1 MTNETNNPIEQ
12 EETCGCGHDH
22 SQNHE
27 CCKEDDSACGCG
39 HDHSNNHECCKEDD
53 SACGCGHD
61 HDHDHEHTPMVTFEN
76 EDGTTEDFPVV
87 DEFELDG
94 ETYILVMNEDETVT
108 PLKVSGEDGE
118 LIFLSE
124 EEFHSV
130 SEAYAALAE
139 AEEAEEEE

>member
-1 MTNETNNPIEQ
+1 MTNETNNAIEQ
-12 EETCGCGHDH
+12 EDSCGCGHNH
-22 SQNHE
+22 SEAHE
-27 CCKEDDSACGCG
+27 CCKDDS
-39 HDHSNNHECCKEDD
+39 SECN
-53 SACGCGHD
+53 CGHD

-76 EDGTTEDFPVV
+76 EDGSTEDFPVV
-87 DEFELDG
+87 DEFDLDG
-94 ETYILVMNEDETVT
+94 ETYILVMNNDDTVT
-108 PLKVSGEDGE
+108 PLRVDGEEGE

>member
-12 EETCGCGHDH
+12 EDNCGCGHDH
-22 SQNHE
+22 SDNHE
-27 CCKEDDSACGCG
+27 CCKDDASECNCG
-39 HDHSNNHECCKEDD
+39 HDHNHD
-53 SACGCGHD
+53 
-61 HDHDHEHTPMVTFEN
+61 DHDHEHTPMVTFEN

-87 DEFELDG
+87 DEFDLDG
-94 ETYILVMNEDETVT
+94 ETYILVMNNDDTVT
-108 PLKVSGEDGE
+108 PLKVNGEDGE

-139 AEEAEEEE
+139 EEEAEEEE